1 MGVYNYDDMFNYV
14 LNVLTENNGIKS
26 KQAKFT
32 FRNRFK
38 HIKRV
43 FGWAKRI
50 MECLDVNEDIV
61 LTAVIFHDCGYS
73 LNLSKEGHAL
83 RGANIFKEY
92 ALKNCFSEEFINTVY
107 DMILNHSNKEL
118 LNKEDISLEMIVLL
132 EADLMDEEGALGL
145 VFDLLAEGTKSPD
158 SYEVVFNEIL
168 DHSAHI
174 IDQDFMVTPLAKK
187 FWDEKKEFIQKFI
200 DDLKFDLFME

>member
-1 MGVYNYDDMFNYV
+1 MGVYNYDDMFDYV
-14 LNVLTENNGIKS
+14 LNVLTVNNGIKS

-32 FRNRFK
+32 FRNRFM

-50 MECLDVNEDIV
+50 MECLDVDKDVV
-61 LTAVIFHDCGYS
+61 LTAAIFHDSGYS
-73 LNLSKEGHAL
+73 LDKSKDEHAL

-92 ALKNCFSEEFINTVY
+92 ALMHAFNDEFIAIVY
-107 DMILNHSNKEL
+107 DMILNHSNKGL
-118 LNKEDISLEMIVLL
+118 LNEKNTSLEMIVLL

-145 VFDLLAEGTKSPD
+145 VFDLLAEGTKSPN

-168 DHSAHI
+168 NHSAHI